1 MPQIT
6 VKELTVNY
14 LDEGSGPVLLMLHGW
29 GSSLRS
35 YEQLIPLLS
44 KHFRVI
50 FPELPGFGESEEP
63 HESWEVSDYVE
74 FVKDFVSKFRIQNSS
89 ASADKINVYAHSFG
103 ARIAIKWL
111 AGGDERVEKLIMC
124 GAAGI
129 KENLST
135 RQKSAQGLSK
145 FKSLVPS
152 FLAKPLRKVLYKF
165 AGSSD
170 YDKASPIMKETL
182 QKVVDENLSPLLS
195 KIKVP
200 TLLVWGKHDTYTPL
214 HQGEL
219 MHEQIK
225 NSKLVVIETAKHG
238 VHLQEP
244 QKLAEL
250 VSDFIQNLESR
261 I

>member
-6 VKELTVNY
+6 VHELRLNY
-14 LDEGSGPVLLMLHGW
+14 LDEGRGPVLLMLHGW

-35 YEQLIPLLS
+35 YQQLIPLLS

-50 FPELPGFGESEEP
+50 FPELPGFGKSDEP
-63 HESWEVSDYVE
+63 AEAWNLDEYVK
-74 FVKDFVSKFRIQNSS
+74 FVKDFVSQFKIPNSKFIIYS
-89 ASADKINVYAHSFG
+89 HSFG

-111 AGGDERVEKLIMC
+111 AEADECVEKLVMC

-129 KENLST
+129 REDLSV

-145 FKSLVPS
+145 LKKLVPD
-152 FLAKPLRKVLYKF
+152 FLKKPLRKVLYKF

-170 YDKASPIMKETL
+170 YAKASPIMKETL
-182 QKVVDENLSPLLS
+182 QKVVAEDLSPLLS
-195 KIKVP
+195 KINVP

-219 MHEQIK
+219 MHKQIK
-225 NSKLVVIETAKHG
+225 DSKLVVIETAKHG

-250 VSDFIQNLESR
+250 ISDFIQNSPFK
-261 I
+261 IQN